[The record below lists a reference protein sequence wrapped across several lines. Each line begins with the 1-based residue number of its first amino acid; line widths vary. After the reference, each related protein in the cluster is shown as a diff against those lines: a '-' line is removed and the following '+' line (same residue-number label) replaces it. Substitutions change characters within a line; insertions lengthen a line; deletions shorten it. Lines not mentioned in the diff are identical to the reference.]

1 LTSLRRVPVFSTM
14 DSATSLRWW
23 FAAIPY
29 RSRRHP
35 AWSEGTFRLTS
46 SAFQRAHVIHAVGS
60 PFLSRES
67 GIKRLPE

>member
-46 SAFQRAHVIHAVGS
+46 SAFQRAHVILKCCSKTPPG
-60 PFLSRES
+60 L
-67 GIKRLPE
+67 III